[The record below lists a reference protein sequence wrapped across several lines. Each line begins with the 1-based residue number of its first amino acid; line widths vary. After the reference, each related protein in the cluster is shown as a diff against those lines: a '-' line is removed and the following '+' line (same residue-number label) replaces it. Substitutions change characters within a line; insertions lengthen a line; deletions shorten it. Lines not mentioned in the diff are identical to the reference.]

1 MIDVVIPN
9 NNEEDFIAIAEKLGY
24 NGLCF
29 LYDFSDYL
37 SKKKKFGDNKI
48 KIHTG
53 ILADNK
59 NLNKIKNVLE
69 KQSFLSELKNE
80 QTFIAVKSSYN
91 DMNIIEKFKPNII
104 FSFEDNNKRDFIH
117 QRASGLNH
125 ILCRSAKENDVII
138 GFSLSSI
145 LNAEDKY
152 KVLGKIMQNI
162 MLCRKFEVKTA
173 IASFAQNSFGMRS
186 PHDLA
191 SLFRTLGCKNPH
203 ILRNV

>member
-1 MIDVVIPN
+1 MIDIVIPN

-29 LYDFSDYL
+29 LYDFSEY
-37 SKKKKFGDNKI
+37 SGKKKKFGNNKI

-53 ILADNK
+53 ILANNK
-59 NLNKIKNVLE
+59 NLNKIK
-69 KQSFLSELKNE
+69 SELKNE
-80 QTFIAVKSSYN
+80 KTFVAVKSS
-91 DMNIIEKFKPNII
+91 DSDKDIMGKLKPNII
-104 FSFEDNNKRDFIH
+104 FSFEDNIKRDFIH

-145 LNAEDKY
+145 LNFENKH

-162 MLCRKFEVKTA
+162 ELCSKFKVKTV
-173 IASFAQNSFGMRS
+173 IASFAQKPLEMRS
-186 PHDLA
+186 SHDLI
-191 SLFRTLGCKNPH
+191 SLFKALGCKNPCF
-203 ILRNV
+203 LRNV